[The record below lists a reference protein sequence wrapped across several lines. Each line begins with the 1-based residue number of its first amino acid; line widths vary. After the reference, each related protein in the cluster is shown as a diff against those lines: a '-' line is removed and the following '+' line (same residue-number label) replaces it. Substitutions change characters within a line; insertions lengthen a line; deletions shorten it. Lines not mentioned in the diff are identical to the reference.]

1 MPLSTGYRSFRFF
14 VSEQW
19 TLLRDIFARI
29 GDLVRPR
36 IELIRTR
43 LKRTRVESR
52 KEHLLELLGE
62 EAAASGIP
70 TSGNWLEQI
79 NQSDRVRNLYKRI
92 GSLEKLENKL
102 RTEAQV
108 LEETGIVWLLTNL
121 STELSA
127 RKLEAKTH
135 WIQEHSPFLGLSV
148 TEIRQNPL
156 HPGFIPLLAY
166 RGARSVELSEDTPLQ
181 ESDMLVYL
189 SSTQSTAPLGRD
201 SRWQLYSR
209 M

>member
-1 MPLSTGYRSFRFF
+1 MRLSIGYRSLRFF

-19 TLLRDIFARI
+19 TLVRDIFSRI

-43 LKRTRVESR
+43 LKRSRVESR

-62 EAAASGIP
+62 EAAGSGIP
-70 TSGNWLEQI
+70 TSVDWPEQI
-79 NQSDRVRNLYKRI
+79 RQSDRVRSLYKRI

-108 LEETGIVWLLTNL
+108 LEETGIVWLLNNL
-121 STELSA
+121 ATELSA
-127 RKLEAKTH
+127 RKLEVKTH
-135 WIQEHSPFLGLSV
+135 WVQEHSPLLGLSV
-148 TEIRQNPL
+148 AEIRQQLLP
-156 HPGFIPLLAY
+156 PGFIPLLAY
-166 RGARSVELSEDTPLQ
+166 RGVRSVELSEDTPLQ
-181 ESDMLVYL
+181 QSDMLVYL
-189 SSTQSTAPLGRD
+189 SSAQGPSPFGSD

>member
-1 MPLSTGYRSFRFF
+1 MRLSIGYRSLRFF

-19 TLLRDIFARI
+19 TLVRDIFSRI

-43 LKRTRVESR
+43 LKRSRVESR

-62 EAAASGIP
+62 EAAGSGIP
-70 TSGNWLEQI
+70 TSVDWPEQI
-79 NQSDRVRNLYKRI
+79 RQSDRVRSLYKRI

-108 LEETGIVWLLTNL
+108 LEETGIVWLLNNL
-121 STELSA
+121 ATELSA
-127 RKLEAKTH
+127 RKLEVKTH

-148 TEIRQNPL
+148 AEIRLQLLP
-156 HPGFIPLLAY
+156 PGFIPLLAY
-166 RGARSVELSEDTPLQ
+166 RGVRSVELSEDTPLQ

-189 SSTQSTAPLGRD
+189 SSAQGTPPLGSD

>member
-1 MPLSTGYRSFRFF
+1 MRLSIGYRSLRFF

-19 TLLRDIFARI
+19 TLVRDIFSRI

-43 LKRTRVESR
+43 LKRNRVESR

-62 EAAASGIP
+62 EAAGSGIP
-70 TSGNWLEQI
+70 TSVDWPEQI
-79 NQSDRVRNLYKRI
+79 RQSDRVRSLYKRI

-108 LEETGIVWLLTNL
+108 LEETGIVWLLNNL
-121 STELSA
+121 ATELSA
-127 RKLEAKTH
+127 RKLEVKTH

-148 TEIRQNPL
+148 AEIRLQLLP
-156 HPGFIPLLAY
+156 PGFIPLLAY
-166 RGARSVELSEDTPLQ
+166 RGVRSVELSEDTPLQ

-189 SSTQSTAPLGRD
+189 SSAQGTPPLGSD

>member
-1 MPLSTGYRSFRFF
+1 MRLSIGYRSLRFF

-19 TLLRDIFARI
+19 TLVRDIFSRI

-43 LKRTRVESR
+43 LKRSRVESR

-62 EAAASGIP
+62 EAAGSGIP
-70 TSGNWLEQI
+70 TSVDWPEQI
-79 NQSDRVRNLYKRI
+79 RQSDRVRSLYKRI

-108 LEETGIVWLLTNL
+108 LEETGIIWLLNNL
-121 STELSA
+121 ATELSA
-127 RKLEAKTH
+127 RKLEVKTH

-148 TEIRQNPL
+148 AEIRLQLLP
-156 HPGFIPLLAY
+156 PGFIPLLAY
-166 RGARSVELSEDTPLQ
+166 RGVRSVELSEDTPLQ

-189 SSTQSTAPLGRD
+189 SSAQGTPPLGSD